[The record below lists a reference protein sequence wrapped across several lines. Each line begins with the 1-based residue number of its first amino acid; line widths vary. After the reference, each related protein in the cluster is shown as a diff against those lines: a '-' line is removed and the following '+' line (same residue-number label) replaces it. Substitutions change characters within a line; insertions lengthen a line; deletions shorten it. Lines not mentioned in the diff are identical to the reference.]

1 MKLACLWTKWLI
13 RPLSDLNFFAHFQ
26 QLHSVLQTIENDLIA
41 QLIRLLRETY
51 QHLAIDN
58 SILSLI
64 SNGIKCQNYVTLN
77 IHLIRMRSNLQ
88 EHIIDIEDKETKP
101 WNDMFMLNY
110 MNNKIDFQS
119 FGIKIFGCLK
129 KKIGKR
135 YRIDRN
141 RFLLSRI
148 LSFNKHAISKI

>member
-1 MKLACLWTKWLI
+1 
-13 RPLSDLNFFAHFQ
+13 
-26 QLHSVLQTIENDLIA
+26 
-41 QLIRLLRETY
+41 
-51 QHLAIDN
+51 
-58 SILSLI
+58 
-64 SNGIKCQNYVTLN
+64 
-77 IHLIRMRSNLQ
+77 MRSNLQ